1 MNLVL
6 LTSPEQDPTRMFDV
20 RISSLAYLSSLH
32 VQLGSHVQQST
43 TVLYWL
49 IEIRMEPLGQKSFTG
64 LL

>member
-1 MNLVL
+1 
-6 LTSPEQDPTRMFDV
+6 MFDV